1 MLPAVH
7 IVMMLEWFVNVSL
20 NYSNLSFI
28 YTLIV
33 PCTNG
38 DIRLGDDAVLR
49 GRVEVCINGT
59 WSTICDHLG
68 NWSVCN

>member
-1 MLPAVH
+1 M
-7 IVMMLEWFVNVSL
+7 NVSL

-59 WSTICDHLG
+59 WSTICDHSSGEL
-68 NWSVCN
+68 VCL